1 MVLFIA
7 RAQVLDMHS
16 FAKFPAIF
24 DFSWGVVDVR
34 DVALAHI
41 KALQIPEAKGEHDLS
56 TCVRVLICWQGY
68 LSIPHTHRYHDSF
81 VCTIPHMYRSLYL
94 RQHHLVCEGGR
105 ADAEGKFPRGGW

>member
-68 LSIPHTHRYHDSF
+68 LSSSHTPCSLHSF
-81 VCTIPHMYRSLYL
+81 VCMIPYVYRSLHL